1 MSYDEMLRRLG
12 ALKRFGMRP
21 GLDGVRA
28 LLAAVGD
35 PHARLQAVHVAGTN
49 GKGSTAAFVES
60 ALRAGGVRT
69 GLYTSPHLLRLTE
82 RIRID
87 GAEIGSDS
95 VAGLAARVLA
105 VGGEYT
111 FFEVV
116 TATAFLALAAAA
128 VDVAVIEVGLGGRL
142 DATNV
147 LERPLV
153 SVVTGV
159 ALDHT
164 DVLGDTL
171 AAIAREKAGI
181 FKPGVPAV
189 LAGSADD
196 DDSVRDVLLGEA
208 ARLGATP
215 VLLYGRD
222 FDDRALPPLGLGGP
236 HQRRNAALARQALAL
251 LPPALRPSPAALA
264 DGFAR
269 VRWPGR
275 FEWLTPSVLVD
286 AAHNADGARA
296 LAAALPD
303 EPLTL
308 ILGVVADKDARG
320 IVEALVPRAA
330 RVIVTA
336 PPTPRALPAAA
347 LGALVP
353 GAEVAPDLAAALA
366 LAGSARTV
374 IAGSI
379 FLIGE
384 ARRLV
389 LGAAA
394 DATAVQDPVGQKL

>member
-1 MSYDEMLRRLG
+1 MSYDELLSRLG
-12 ALKRFGMRP
+12 ALRRFGMRP

-35 PHARLQAVHVAGTN
+35 PHERLAAVHIAGTN

-60 ALRAGGVRT
+60 ALRAAGRRT

-82 RIRID
+82 RIRVDGVEID
-87 GAEIGSDS
+87 RQIAAALG
-95 VAGLAARVLA
+95 ARVLA
-105 VGGEYT
+105 VGGEFT

-116 TATAFLALAAAA
+116 TVMAFLALAEAD

-147 LERPLV
+147 LSRPLV
-153 SVVTGV
+153 SVVTGI

-164 DVLGDTL
+164 DVLGATL

-181 FKPGVPAV
+181 FKSGVPAIF
-189 LAGSADD
+189 ASEAAEA
-196 DDSVRDVLLGEA
+196 RDVLLAEA
-208 ARLGATP
+208 ARAGAP
-215 VLLYGRD
+215 AQLYGRD
-222 FDDRALPPLGLGGP
+222 FDDAGLPPLGLGGP
-236 HQRRNAALARQALAL
+236 HQRRNAALARQALRAL
-251 LPPALRPSPAALA
+251 PAALQPSETHVA
-264 DGFAR
+264 HGFAS

-275 FEWLTPSVLVD
+275 LEQLTPNVLVD

-303 EPLTL
+303 APFTL

-320 IVEALVPRAA
+320 IIEALVPRAA

-336 PPTPRALPAAA
+336 PPTPRALAPAALA
-347 LGALVP
+347 ALVP
-353 GAEVAPDLAAALA
+353 GAEVADDLRAALA
-366 LAGSARTV
+366 LAGDTRTV
-374 IAGSI
+374 VAGSI

-384 ARRLV
+384 ARRILTHE
-389 LGAAA
+389 AA
-394 DATAVQDPVGQKL
+394 DSTAVQDPVGQKL